1 MRSAKSTPIS
11 AISRSQAL
19 RRGLEILCLF
29 TDERRDWGISE
40 LAKHLNEHKSI
51 VHRAIKTLE
60 DVGFLRQDALTQRY
74 SLGFT
79 AYQMGVVAARTFGFT
94 TVIRTKLTKLS
105 EQIGAT
111 VYIVVRDGDA
121 NRVVDTFE
129 TSALIRFNSPVGTRI
144 PWNRGASSKL
154 LYAHAPA
161 EDVQRMIEK
170 HGLPRH
176 TDRTIVGKRAFL
188 AELQEIRAR
197 GFSLSDSEG
206 IDGVLGIATPIFG
219 VSGFEMAALQTTLTS
234 TGVSENRRK
243 EIVASMVATAKE
255 VSALLRP
262 RGA

>member
-1 MRSAKSTPIS
+1 MRPAESIPTS

-19 RRGLEILCLF
+19 RRGLDILCLF
-29 TDERRDWGISE
+29 TDERPEWGISE

-94 TVIRTKLTKLS
+94 TSIRTKFAKLS

-154 LYAHAPA
+154 LYAYASA

-188 AELQEIRAR
+188 AELQDIRAR
-197 GFSLSDSEG
+197 GYSLSDSEG

-219 VSGFEMAALQTTLTS
+219 VSGSDMAALQATMTATS
-234 TGVSENRRK
+234 ISKHRRR
-243 EIVASMVATAKE
+243 EIIAAMVATAKE

-262 RGA
+262 RSA